1 MKTTL
6 QSIIAVLLITISN
19 AMYAQAPQG
28 MNYQAVVRDANGDLM
43 TNQNVTVIFT
53 IKQGT
58 TSGTTVYSETQSV
71 TTNNYGGFVAII
83 GQGTPITQTFDAIDW
98 GTDNY
103 FLNVNV
109 DGNDLGTTQLLSVP
123 YALYANTASK
133 ADSANFA
140 QNADTATVATRLENP
155 IWKTKQS
162 NGDYFTSG
170 KPVIIGDSIS
180 DAMALT
186 VRKSTIGSGHELAD
200 FRIGTLGAG
209 GDVINL
215 EVGSSSSTNA
225 QFIECNK
232 QISSNL
238 IMSMFKV
245 NTNGSVY
252 ARDSIKTSKNL
263 TVGTEV
269 NRTNTGTANLIP
281 IAYGMVQMT
290 GAIASGT
297 GNFTV
302 TRNVTGE
309 YRIAINGVSFN
320 LSDYTVLITIQ
331 YGASHTY
338 YALSAGKLIVKPFD
352 LAGNPVNASFSFAV
366 YKP

>member
-123 YALYANTASK
+123 YALHANTASK

-140 QNADTATVATRLENP
+140 QNADTATIATRLENP

-170 KPVIIGDSIS
+170 EPVIIGDSVS
-180 DAMALT
+180 DAQVLT
-186 VRKSTIGSGHELAD
+186 VRKSIVPLGQELAD
-200 FRIGTLGAG
+200 FRIGTLNNA
-209 GDVINL
+209 GDVLNMEI
-215 EVGSSSSTNA
+215 GSSSSTNA
-225 QFIECNK
+225 QFIECNI
-232 QISSNL
+232 QGAGT
-238 IMSMFKV
+238 MFKV
-245 NTNGSVY
+245 NTDGSVY
-252 ARDSIKTSKNL
+252 TKKNI
-263 TVGTEV
+263 TVETEI
-269 NRTNTGTANLIP
+269 NRSNTGSANLIP

-302 TRNVTGE
+302 TKNVTGE
-309 YRIAINGVSFN
+309 YRIAINGESFN

-331 YGASHTY
+331 YGASYSY
-338 YALSAGKLIVKPFD
+338 YALSAGKLIVEPFD